1 MSENKDKMNSKTNAT
16 APDPSQ
22 LVLFCNHLQDPYQLL
37 ADNMVDCVWLY
48 NCTYRKTIYTSPSIE
63 LLLGYTLEEAERLTY
78 DQILTEASTQQC
90 RELFLVRHE
99 KFLAGDRSD
108 EVVRALAEVQCIHKN
123 GHLVDVE
130 LSTKYLDH
138 EDGEAICVLVVGRD
152 ITERNELLRTLNKE
166 IEEKNLAIRL
176 LESKEDELKQLTE
189 LLLEKNET
197 LKILAGTDE
206 LTCLYNRYY
215 LDKRIMSEIE
225 RAERYQQPL
234 SLILFDLD
242 HFKRVNDTW
251 GHAAGDTVLVAVAD
265 QVTHL
270 IRYPDILARWG
281 GEEFAI
287 LLPQTSLKGAA
298 LVAEKVRQHLES
310 YLHPGIGQVTSSFGV
325 ATLKPSE
332 RWESWF
338 KRVDLALY
346 QAKAEGRNKVI
357 VNDDFLETPL
367 SYVKIDW
374 NPVWSCGHDTIDDQ
388 HRVLLDYVNALLE
401 KHLTINP
408 QPLDYKDIDTLINH
422 LSKHFE
428 DEELLQKQWHFPEFS
443 LHRESHRQLIAR
455 IESFK
460 EELLHQH
467 IKASDFFTFVMDEV
481 VMGHLLTEDIRY
493 YPYVA
498 EEVPSLTEE

>member
-1 MSENKDKMNSKTNAT
+1 MSAEKDNKIINTSEVSNSPNQKAE
-16 APDPSQ
+16 
-22 LVLFCNHLQDPYQLL
+22 FCDHLNDPYQLL
-37 ADNMVDCVWLY
+37 ANNMVDCVWLY
-48 NCTYRKTIYTSPSIE
+48 NCTLRKIIYTSPSIE
-63 LLLGYTLEEAERLTY
+63 LLLGYTLKEAEQLTPE
-78 DQILTEASTQQC
+78 QILTADSIKHC
-90 RELFLVRHE
+90 HELFLVRHE
-99 KFLAGDRSD
+99 KFLAGDRSSEIVRSLT
-108 EVVRALAEVQCIHKN
+108 EVKCRHKN
-123 GHLVDVE
+123 GHTVDVE
-130 LSTKYLDH
+130 LSSKYLNHRDD
-138 EDGEAICVLVVGRD
+138 EDICVLVVGRD
-152 ITERNELLRTLNKE
+152 MTERNELLKSLNRE
-166 IEEKNLAIRL
+166 IEEKNNAIRL
-176 LESKEDELKQLTE
+176 LESKEEELKQLTE
-189 LLLEKNET
+189 LLIEKNET

-215 LDKRIMSEIE
+215 LDKRIMAEIE
-225 RAERYQQPL
+225 RADRYQQPL

-251 GHAAGDTVLVAVAD
+251 GHAAGDAVLVAVAD

-287 LLPQTSLKGAA
+287 LLPQTSLKGAG

-325 ATLKPSE
+325 ATLKPGE

-357 VNDDFLETPL
+357 INDDFLETPL
-367 SYVKIDW
+367 SYVKIEW
-374 NPVWSCGHDTIDDQ
+374 NPIWSCGNEIIDEQ
-388 HRVLLDYVNALLE
+388 HRLLLEYVNILLE
-401 KHLTINP
+401 KHLTVNP
-408 QPLDYKDIDTLINH
+408 QPLDYGDIDTLINH

-428 DEELLQKQWHFPEFS
+428 DEEQLQRQWHFPEFS
-443 LHRESHRQLIAR
+443 LHRDSHRQLISR

-460 EELLHQH
+460 DELTSELIQ
-467 IKASDFFTFVMDEV
+467 ASDFFTFVMDEV

-493 YPYVA
+493 YPYVS